1 MKGDIPKL
9 SRSGHSQVTYKKQLI
24 IFGGLEDIIQ
34 KKEKHIDKNLNEIRI
49 FNTENCEWKLVRAAG
64 EFIEPR
70 RHHACCIVNKYMF
83 VHGGIGSNL
92 NNLNDLFVYDK
103 SN

>member
-9 SRSGHSQVTYKKQLI
+9 SRSGHSQVTYKKLLI
-24 IFGGLEDIIQ
+24 IFGGS
-34 KKEKHIDKNLNEIRI
+34 
-49 FNTENCEWKLVRAAG
+49 G

-70 RHHACCIVNKYMF
+70 WHHTCCIVNKYMF

-92 NNLNDLFVYDK
+92 NYLKDLFVYDI

>member
-1 MKGDIPKL
+1 MIGDIPKH

-49 FNTENCEWKLVRAAG
+49 FNTENCEWKIIRPGG
-64 EFIEPR
+64 EY
-70 RHHACCIVNKYMF
+70 V
-83 VHGGIGSNL
+83 
-92 NNLNDLFVYDK
+92 
-103 SN
+103 